1 MATEAIG
8 LRQRWRQ
15 KLFVW
20 ARRYVPAEIAGTVCA
35 FIGTAVIY
43 GIFTDRVLA
52 AVAGTVGEIIGFYG
66 LIATVEWRRERAR
79 GYGLRRT
86 TTSTARLLL
95 AEFGVIEVLDS
106 TILRPFFMYLGPGL
120 TGGMGSGTLLG
131 KLMADVAFYGVAII
145 SYEMIRRRRKEPIAA
160 RTGAEED
167 TVELTR
173 RVEDEITQPIALPS
187 GAVHI
192 PAQRKAGP
200 RAKARK
206 GLPARSLRSSA

>member
-8 LRQRWRQ
+8 MRQRWRQ
-15 KLFVW
+15 KLWVW
-20 ARRYVPAEIAGTVCA
+20 ARRYVPAEIAGTICA

-43 GIFTDRVLA
+43 GMFTDRVLA
-52 AVAGTVGEIIGFYG
+52 AVAGTVGEIVGFYG

-86 TTSTARLLL
+86 TTSTARLLV

-106 TILRPFFMYLGPGL
+106 TILRPFFMYLGPGI

-131 KLMADVAFYGVAII
+131 KLMADVAFYGVAIV
-145 SYEMIRRRRKEPIAA
+145 SYELIRRRRKERFA
-160 RTGAEED
+160 AEED

-173 RVEDEITQPIALPS
+173 RVEDEITQPIPLQP
-187 GAVHI
+187 GPVRI

-206 GLPARSLRSSA
+206 GLPARTVRSSA

>member
-1 MATEAIG
+1 MATEVIG
-8 LRQRWRQ
+8 LRRRWRQ
-15 KLFVW
+15 KLIVW

-43 GIFTDRVLA
+43 GLFTDRVLA
-52 AVAGTVGEIIGFYG
+52 AVAGTVGEIVGFYG

-131 KLMADVAFYGVAII
+131 KLMADVAFYGVAIV
-145 SYEMIRRRRKEPIAA
+145 SYELIRRRRKERA
-160 RTGAEED
+160 GAEED

-173 RVEDEITQPIALPS
+173 RVEDEITQPIPLQP
-187 GAVHI
+187 GAARI

-206 GLPARSLRSSA
+206 GLPGRTVRSSA